1 MQIVIPDHLNIDI
14 RSVFIIFARQF
25 ISIDFSMFNYLLANR
40 KYLPLLYLGVDM
52 EFMSVNMYNMNTFSK
67 FLYWLGDLDRE
78 VHSV

>member
-1 MQIVIPDHLNIDI
+1 
-14 RSVFIIFARQF
+14 
-25 ISIDFSMFNYLLANR
+25 MFNYLLANR

-52 EFMSVNMYNMNTFSK
+52 EFMSLNMYNMNTFSK